1 MSQICAQ
8 SCPEDV
14 RWLGWRV
21 ISLFKRHRR
30 GALALLGLILACTAL
45 DVTVPYLTRGVIDNV
60 LWSLHSAKAE
70 ALRNLFLAG
79 GAIFAATAINRLLR
93 SVYNYKL
100 VRTAAQCEDE
110 VKNTAFGNFL
120 KLDTA
125 YHGKVNTGEIVGA
138 LDRGGTAVF
147 VILNEVLGQNLVPPA
162 LITMGVLTCLFAK
175 NFWIAVLVCLPLPA
189 YVLTVT
195 RLSHK
200 MHTIERDLSSAFENV
215 TKESYDIASNVRSV
229 KKFAREEQEA
239 RTQRQLLHVARRH
252 HFRSERLWAIV
263 ENAQTLIATA
273 GRVSVIVLGGYFVL
287 SQRCTVGDYVLFIAM
302 QDMVYGPIS
311 QLSVILPK
319 LRRNLSRA
327 EKMFEI
333 LDQKPDVCD
342 VAEPEQLPNGRH
354 SVEFRNV
361 SFQYP
366 DSYEWA
372 LRNISFRV
380 PAGATVALI
389 GPSGSGKSTVMNL
402 LQRLYDPQ
410 QGTILIDGS
419 DVRQIATRELRRR
432 ISVVPQEVELFS
444 RTIIQNI
451 GYGRDYI
458 VLDEVERAA
467 HLAQAHEFIS
477 RTDSGY
483 ESQVGERGMRLSGG
497 ERQRL
502 GIARAAMSEAGI
514 LILDEATSHLDNE
527 SERLIQLALD
537 KVIKGRTCFIIA
549 HRLSTV
555 RNADMVLV
563 FREGQIEAMGPH
575 ELLWRESPTYR
586 TLYSHHLGARRG
598 RMQPDEVDEPL
609 TWAG

>member
-1 MSQICAQ
+1 
-8 SCPEDV
+8 V

-21 ISLFKRHRR
+21 FRLFGQHRR
-30 GALALLGLILACTAL
+30 GVLALLILILACTAL
-45 DVTVPYLTRGVIDNV
+45 DVTVPYLTRNVIDSV
-60 LWSLHSAKAE
+60 LRSLHSAGNDAM
-70 ALRNLFLAG
+70 RNLFFAG
-79 GAIFAATAINRLLR
+79 AAIFVATAVNRILR
-93 SVYNYKL
+93 SLYNYKL

-110 VKNTAFGNFL
+110 IKNAAFGNFL
-120 KLDTA
+120 KLDAA
-125 YHGKVNTGEIVGA
+125 YHGKVNTGQIVGA

-147 VILNEVLGQNLVPPA
+147 VVLNEVLGQNLVPPA
-162 LITMGVLTCLFAK
+162 LITAGVLTCLFLK
-175 NFWIAVLVCLPLPA
+175 SVWIGVLVCLPLPA
-189 YVLTVT
+189 YILTVS

-200 MHTIERDLSSAFENV
+200 MQGIERDLSGAFENV
-215 TKESYDIASNVRSV
+215 TKESYDIASNVRAV
-229 KKFAREEQEA
+229 KKFAREEQET

-252 HFRSERLWAIV
+252 HFRSERLWAVV

-273 GRVSVIVLGGYFVL
+273 GRVSVILLGGYFVL

-333 LDQKPDVCD
+333 LDEQPVLCD
-342 VAEPEQLPNGRH
+342 APQPARLRHARH
-354 SVEFRNV
+354 SVEFRDV
-361 SFQYP
+361 SFRYP
-366 DSYEWA
+366 GSQEWA
-372 LRNISFRV
+372 LRNISFEAR
-380 PAGATVALI
+380 AGATIALI

-410 QGTILIDGS
+410 HGTVLIDGI

-458 VLDEVERAA
+458 LLDEVERAA
-467 HLAQAHEFIS
+467 HLAQAHEFIR
-477 RTDSGY
+477 RTDNGY

-502 GIARAAMSEAGI
+502 GIARAAMSDAGI

-527 SERLIQLALD
+527 NERLIQLALE

-549 HRLSTV
+549 HRLSTI
-555 RNADMVLV
+555 RNADLVLV
-563 FREGQIEAMGPH
+563 FREGELEAAGAH
-575 ELLWRESPTYR
+575 DLLWRESPTYR
-586 TLYSHHLGARRG
+586 TLYAQHSGNRRMSG
-598 RMQPDEVDEPL
+598 TGERDEPL

>member
-1 MSQICAQ
+1 MYDSC
-8 SCPEDV
+8 SRRCPEPV

-21 ISLFKRHRR
+21 VSLFGRHRR
-30 GALALLGLILACTAL
+30 SILALLGLILACTAL
-45 DVTVPYLTRGVIDNV
+45 DVTVPYLSRNVIDNV
-60 LWSLHSAKAE
+60 LRSLHSAKPD
-70 ALRNLFLAG
+70 ALRELLLAG
-79 GAIFAATAINRLLR
+79 GAIFAATAINRMLR
-93 SVYNYKL
+93 SLYNYKL
-100 VRTAAQCEDE
+100 VRTAAECEDE

-120 KLDTA
+120 RLDTA

-147 VILNEVLGQNLVPPA
+147 VILSEVLGQNLVPPA
-162 LITMGVLTCLFAK
+162 LITLGVLTCLFLK
-175 NFWIAVLVCLPLPA
+175 NFWIGVFVCLPLPA

-200 MHTIERDLSSAFENV
+200 MHSIERDLSGAFENV
-215 TKESYDIASNVRSV
+215 TKESYDIASNVRAV
-229 KKFAREEQEA
+229 KKFAREAQEA
-239 RTQRQLLHVARRH
+239 RTQRELLHVARRH
-252 HFRSERLWAIV
+252 HFRSERLWALV

-273 GRVSVIVLGGYFVL
+273 GRVSVIILGGYFVL

-327 EKMFEI
+327 EKIFEI
-333 LDQKPDVCD
+333 LDERPAIRDS
-342 VAEPEQLPNGRH
+342 AEPRRLANARH

-366 DSYEWA
+366 GSQEWA
-372 LRNISFRV
+372 LQDISFQI

-410 QGTILIDGS
+410 YGSILIDGT
-419 DVRQIATRELRRR
+419 DLREIAASELRRR

-458 VLDEVERAA
+458 VLDEVQRAA
-467 HLAQAHEFIS
+467 RLAQAHDFIC
-477 RTDSGY
+477 RTDAGY

-502 GIARAAMSEAGI
+502 GIARAAMGDAGI
-514 LILDEATSHLDNE
+514 LVLDEATSHLDNE
-527 SERLIQLALD
+527 SERLIQLALE
-537 KVIKGRTCFIIA
+537 KLMSGRTCFIIA
-549 HRLSTV
+549 HRLSTI
-555 RNADMVLV
+555 RNADLVLV
-563 FREGQIEAMGPH
+563 FREGRIEAMGAH
-575 ELLWRESPTYR
+575 EHLWRESPTYR
-586 TLYSHHLGARRG
+586 TLYAHHLAERRARIPSDR
-598 RMQPDEVDEPL
+598 EEPL